1 MGSVLQDG
9 KGTSRAAQFGLTVL
23 PTLAIAEAEM
33 FNRFLNFAVF
43 IPLAIVLIALAVANR
58 EPVAFTM
65 DPFNPGNPGLTMEL
79 PLFAWLFMAL
89 VLGLIIGSLVT
100 WFRQGRYR
108 RLARERAAEVR
119 GLRDATRP
127 AGPALPKPQS

>member
-1 MGSVLQDG
+1 MHVNDNCIFC
-9 KGTSRAAQFGLTVL
+9 KIVAGTIPCFKLWEDDR
-23 PTLAIAEAEM
+23 TLA
-33 FNRFLNFAVF
+33 F
-43 IPLAIVLIALAVANR
+43 
-58 EPVAFTM
+58 M
-65 DPFNPGNPGLTMEL
+65 DVNPGNPGLTMEL